1 MKRITLLILGLITL
15 SSAWS
20 TLKMIAALFI
30 TKRAITVSYS
40 PLPFS
45 LDNPHKLI
53 IFVSI
58 ITYIILTLILAAVTA
73 HYAKSRR

>member
-20 TLKMIAALFI
+20 TLKMIVALFI
-30 TKRAITVSYS
+30 TGRTITVSYA

-45 LDNPHKLI
+45 LDNPNKLI

-58 ITYIILTLILAAVTA
+58 IIYIIITLILATITA